1 MTKTKKFRAL
11 EKSRALSFYI
21 FILEV
26 YFMSKIDFLL
36 PKVDGKLDVKTP
48 SRWHISDRMLAE
60 EFAHFADKNSHI
72 SHDRG
77 ALIGLIYRQL
87 TAIHDLNIPIIEE
100 CVVISDSSN
109 TPCWVRELV
118 RHLSYNTREQGL
130 PGVIE
135 MLTKKKERMI
145 VSATDTAIPSDY
157 DVFVRLLVAMESD
170 EFVKRLS
177 GFMYRT

>member
-1 MTKTKKFRAL
+1 
-11 EKSRALSFYI
+11 
-21 FILEV
+21 
-26 YFMSKIDFLL
+26 MSKIDFLL

-48 SRWHISDRMLAE
+48 SRWYISDRMLAE

-77 ALIGLIYRQL
+77 AMIGLIYNQL
-87 TAIHDLNIPIIEE
+87 TAIHDLNMPIIDG
-100 CVVISDSSN
+100 CVTVSDSSDA
-109 TPCWVRELV
+109 PCWVRELV
-118 RHLSYNTREQGL
+118 QHLSYNTGEQGL

-135 MLTKKKERMI
+135 QLTKKKERMI
-145 VSATDTAIPSDY
+145 VSATDTAIPSNY

-177 GFMYRT
+177 DFMYRTINNE

>member
-1 MTKTKKFRAL
+1 
-11 EKSRALSFYI
+11 
-21 FILEV
+21 
-26 YFMSKIDFLL
+26 MSNIDFIL
-36 PKVDGKLDVKTP
+36 PKVNGKLDVKTP
-48 SRWHISDRMLAE
+48 SRWYISDYMLAE
-60 EFAHFADKNSHI
+60 EFAYFADKNSHI

-87 TAIHDLNIPIIEE
+87 MAIHDLNMPTING
-100 CVVISDSSN
+100 CVTVSDSSDA
-109 TPCWVRELV
+109 PCWVRELA
-118 RHLSYNTREQGL
+118 RHLSYNTGEQGL

-135 MLTKKKERMI
+135 QLTKKKERMI

-170 EFVKRLS
+170 EFIKRLS